1 MANFI
6 PDWRLSTDALRDWRR
21 LTAPLRRNTLGKL
34 FALLVAFLMWFFV
47 NAGKRETQV
56 VQFPVEFRNMP
67 GNSALVP
74 RERVDSVSVKLNGP
88 GALLASLDGR
98 RAPVIVD
105 LSTIE
110 LGSEVRLKVRD
121 EMIRVPR
128 GVRILDVEP
137 ARIPIRLEEI
147 RQATIP
153 VRLVRVGE
161 PADGFKVDTVK
172 LSPANVVVSGPA
184 STIEALQF
192 VETEPFELA
201 GISANVQR
209 AVGVVRGER
218 VLSVTPERVLAQVS
232 VEPVRITRDVKRVQ
246 VEVRNADHP
255 FQLRPARVTLTV
267 RGPQRQVQSLDLDPG
282 SVYVDAAQL
291 GVGEH
296 MVEPEVVL
304 PSGIEL
310 VKRDPASLSLEI
322 MDKDRDKVE
331 KPEKSEKPE
340 KPQTRSPEKKNGARR

>member
-1 MANFI
+1 MANFLAE
-6 PDWRLSTDALRDWRR
+6 WRLSSEALRDWRR
-21 LTAPLRRNTLGKL
+21 YTAPLRRNTLGKL

-56 VQFPVEFRNMP
+56 LQFPVEFRNMP
-67 GNSALVP
+67 PSAALVQ
-74 RERVDSVSVKLNGP
+74 RERVDSVSVRLNGP

-110 LGSEVRLKVRD
+110 LGTEMRLKVRD

-137 ARIPIRLEEI
+137 ARIPIRLEQI

-161 PADGFKVDTVK
+161 PADGFKVETIKVA
-172 LSPANVVVSGPA
+172 PANVVVSGPA
-184 STIEALQF
+184 STIEAMQF
-192 VETEPFELA
+192 VETEPFELT
-201 GISANVQR
+201 GLNGNVQR
-209 AVGVVRGER
+209 AVGLVRGER
-218 VLSVTPERVLAQVS
+218 VLSVTPERVLAQVTI
-232 VEPVRITRDVKRVQ
+232 EQVRITRDVKRVA
-246 VEVRNADHP
+246 VEVRNADRP
-255 FQLRPARVTLTV
+255 FQLRPARVNLTV
-267 RGPQRQVQSLDLDPG
+267 RGPQRLVQGLDLDPG

-296 MVEPEVVL
+296 MVEPEVIL

-310 VKRDPASLSLEI
+310 VKRDPPAVSLEI
-322 MDKDRDKVE
+322 LDKDRVE
-331 KPEKSEKPE
+331 KP
-340 KPQTRSPEKKNGARR
+340 QNGSPDKKNGARR